1 MVILGVMF
9 LLTACGR
16 NKVEDIPPL
25 TLEEVAGKRLAQLS
39 LEEKEGLIY
48 RYVSDTLRV
57 NEDNLIAIEQKDL
70 YNINN
75 LLREVSNTLRG
86 SEDKAIPDEFI
97 NYLLLEFARTPYEWE
112 QVEVKPIGMDPASRL
127 YFVDVTYKNTNTFK
141 TVIPSSKIP
150 NGSPN
155 EESLKQQ
162 RYRDYISYLSYKSR
176 GNIEQANLLLQEFE
190 NRWGKVS
197 DVFNEQQGV
206 SLAERTFQLN
216 QDSGGLGKLTYSG
229 LVQDSRFNSK
239 ATMTMRYVFKY
250 RYNLGEEKD
259 MGVVAI
265 YLKDYSL
272 DNVDAILSRY
282 NTPSALGVEV
292 LKPFIDQVIISYHK
306 AVEESND
313 RGLYSL
319 YYDYST
325 VDKYYDDLTR
335 YTYNMFGGYTF
346 EVLERSGTNVAVK
359 VDRIRKARAK
369 GSDMSLPTYQET
381 LIYNMVL
388 DNDDKIRIR
397 NVHLLKSSLIG
408 EPVSLIKNV
417 SGISETI
424 QYSSQTFTKANREA
438 VEEVLKKFMGV
449 VFSAKVDTP
458 EFAEVVDVGVSGA
471 TLQKMT
477 DYITAIPNA
486 KRKVNYLV
494 SWDTR
499 TNVFVSVTM
508 REIFETDEG
517 TFDTESV
524 VDLANRNGKWKVVN
538 YTRTI
543 NIKTSGTVLDTKNAF
558 SENVANG

>member
-86 SEDKAIPDEFI
+86 SKDKVISEEFV

-162 RYRDYISYLSYKSR
+162 RYRDYISYLSYKMR
-176 GNIEQANLLLQEFE
+176 GNVEQADLLLQEFE
-190 NRWGKVS
+190 NRWGSVT

-239 ATMTMRYVFKY
+239 ATMTIRYVFKY

-259 MGVVAI
+259 MEVVAI

-272 DNVDAILSRY
+272 DNVDSILSRY
-282 NTPSALGVEV
+282 NTPSAVGVEV

-325 VDKYYDDLTR
+325 IDKYYDDLTR
-335 YTYNMFGGYTF
+335 YTYNKFEGYSF

-359 VDRIRKARAK
+359 VDQIRKVRSK
-369 GSDMSLPTYQET
+369 GSNMSLPTYKET

-388 DNDDKIRIR
+388 DNDDRIRIR
-397 NVHLLKSSLIG
+397 NVYLLKSSLIG

-417 SGISETI
+417 SGISEII
-424 QYSSQTFTKANREA
+424 QYSSQTFTKTNKEA

-524 VDLANRNGKWKVVN
+524 VDLANRNGEWKVVN

-558 SENVANG
+558 SENTVNG